1 MKLPSKEKLKKYL
14 KILVVL
20 LVVAAIS
27 VGIYFVLRHF
37 GFTDADKLKGWIKST
52 GGWAVIVYILLRVS
66 FTIFLSFVPACSM
79 IFDLLSVAT
88 FDYYPPIV
96 IFLICFTSV
105 VITSVIMD
113 LIGRFG
119 GNKAIIKILG
129 KEDYEEAKDLIQEKG
144 MVYVPVMYLLPIFP
158 DDAICMVSGAT
169 KMNFWV
175 HLAEIVLCRGIG
187 CATIVFG
194 LQIIPQDLVNNLKE
208 FNWVFIRN
216 NIIEYIRLLVVIV
229 AYLGLLFWFTRKID
243 KWLTKYLKKRKAN
256 KELKQAA
263 RSRCLFFIAH
273 KYCLLI
279 KRMFISVFFLIL

>member
-20 LVVAAIS
+20 LVVATIS

-88 FDYYPPIV
+88 FGYYPPIV

-243 KWLTKYLKKRKAN
+243 KWLTKYLKKRKTN

-263 RSRCLFFIAH
+263 R
-273 KYCLLI
+273 
-279 KRMFISVFFLIL
+279 

>member
-27 VGIYFVLRHF
+27 VGIYFILRHF

-52 GGWAVIVYILLRVS
+52 GGWAIIVYILLRVS

-79 IFDLLSVAT
+79 IFDLLSLAT

-96 IFLICFTSV
+96 IFLICFASV

-129 KEDYEEAKDLIQEKG
+129 KEDYEEAKDLVQEKG

-175 HLAEIVLCRGIG
+175 HLAEIILCRGIG

-208 FNWVFIRN
+208 FNWVYIGN
-216 NIIEYIRLLVVIV
+216 NIIEYIRLLVLIV

-243 KWLTKYLKKRKAN
+243 KWLTKYLKKRKTN
-256 KELKQAA
+256 KEIKQATN
-263 RSRCLFFIAH
+263 
-273 KYCLLI
+273 
-279 KRMFISVFFLIL
+279 

>member
-27 VGIYFVLRHF
+27 VGIYFILRHF

-79 IFDLLSVAT
+79 IFDLLSLAT

-129 KEDYEEAKDLIQEKG
+129 KEDYEEAKDLVQEKG

-175 HLAEIVLCRGIG
+175 HLAEIILCRGIG

-194 LQIIPQDLVNNLKE
+194 LQIISQDLVNNLKE
-208 FNWVFIRN
+208 FNWVYIGN
-216 NIIEYIRLLVVIV
+216 NIIEYIRLLVLIV

-243 KWLTKYLKKRKAN
+243 KWLTKYLKKRKTN
-256 KELKQAA
+256 KELKQA
-263 RSRCLFFIAH
+263 SR
-273 KYCLLI
+273 
-279 KRMFISVFFLIL
+279 